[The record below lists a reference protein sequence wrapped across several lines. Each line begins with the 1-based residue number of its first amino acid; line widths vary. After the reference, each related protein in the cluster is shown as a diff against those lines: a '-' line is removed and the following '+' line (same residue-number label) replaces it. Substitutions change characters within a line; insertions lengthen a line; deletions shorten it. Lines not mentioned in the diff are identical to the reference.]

1 MKKGRENKLVLAI
14 MYLGLVIVLLGC
26 FGLIKSVL
34 LLEMYLV
41 VPSVII
47 LIVGA
52 LFLLAGVLSDS
63 KM

>member
-14 MYLGLVIVLLGC
+14 MYLGLVIVLLGGV
-26 FGLIKSVL
+26 GLIKSVL
-34 LLEMYLV
+34 LFEMYLF

-52 LFLLAGVLSDS
+52 ILLLVGIFSDS